1 MRHVSVIATV
11 TILLLAVPA
20 FASWDGSVDASVQSA
35 YLWRGMV
42 LNDEPVFQPSL
53 TLSHGGFSASFWANV
68 DLTGVAGHRLEPTE
82 VDSWIAY
89 TWEAGHFTFTVTAYD
104 YSFPHGAAPSTQ
116 EIWAGV
122 TWKTFFSPSLTV
134 VRDVN
139 EAEGTYLLLSGTQSL
154 GLLRGPASEGLVLS
168 VNFGHATRE
177 YTRFYFPELRADHVN
192 DYGVRLDWPVTLGPG
207 TLKMGVQ
214 YSAFTDG
221 RVRSPGFEGNS
232 THLVGGVTYSV
243 PFEL

>member
-11 TILLLAVPA
+11 SVLLLAAPA
-20 FASWDGSVDASVQSA
+20 LASWDGSVEASVQSA

-42 LNDEPVFQPSL
+42 VNDEAVLQPSF
-53 TLSHGGFSASFWANV
+53 TLSQGGFSAGVWANV
-68 DLTGVAGHRLEPTE
+68 DLTGIAGHRLEPTE
-82 VDSWIAY
+82 VDSWLAY
-89 TWEAGHFTFTVTAYD
+89 TWDLEHVSFTLTAYD

-139 EAEGTYLLLSGTQSL
+139 EAEGTYLLFSGTQSL
-154 GLLRGPASEGLVLS
+154 GLLRGPTSEGLVLS

-192 DYGVRLDWPVTLGPG
+192 DYGVRLDWPVALGSG
-207 TLKMGVQ
+207 TLKIGVQ
-214 YSAFTDG
+214 YSGFTDG
-221 RVRSPGFEGNS
+221 SVQSPGFEGDS
-232 THLVGGVTYSV
+232 THFVGGLTYSV